1 MKNANR
7 SGQEISRTA
16 RDLAR
21 DYFLRPENTFGCA
34 ESTYATLKN
43 VYELP
48 DAEDTSAAMV
58 LNGGIAYSG
67 GMCGAIS
74 GAAMAVG
81 QLAERRLGDHNAA
94 KRFARRMIV
103 SVLEAF
109 RGEFGSHE
117 CSRLIDFDISVPE
130 DHDRFIDSGVWRT
143 VCMRQIEFVVER
155 LSLLKEPQTWDSWV
169 SRLK

>member
-1 MKNANR
+1 MKNTNR
-7 SGQEISRTA
+7 SGQEISSTA
-16 RDLAR
+16 RDIAR
-21 DYFLRPENTFGCA
+21 AYFLRPENTFGCA

-48 DAEDTSAAMV
+48 DAEDTTAAMV

-81 QLAERRLGDHNAA
+81 QLAGRRLGDHNAA

-103 SVLEAF
+103 SVLEEF
-109 RGEFGSHE
+109 RAEFGSHQ
-117 CSRLIDFDISVPE
+117 CSQLIDFDISIPE
-130 DHDRFIDSGVWRT
+130 EHDRFIESGVWRT
-143 VCMRQIEFVVER
+143 VCMSQIEFVVER
-155 LSLLKEPQTWDSWV
+155 LSLLKEPQIWDSWV
-169 SRLK
+169 ARLQ